1 MQRLGIGFVPFS
13 PLGKGF
19 LSGAIDQN
27 TTFSCD
33 DFRNTVPRFAPA
45 ARATNQA
52 MVDAL
57 VKIVGEKQA
66 TAARV
71 AIAWLLAQKLW
82 IVPIAGTIKLYRLEE
97 NLGGAEVV
105 LTADD
110 LRNIE
115 TAVSAIT
122 VEGDRYSAQ
131 KLAL

>member
-1 MQRLGIGFVPFS
+1 
-13 PLGKGF
+13 
-19 LSGAIDQN
+19 
-27 TTFSCD
+27 
-33 DFRNTVPRFAPA
+33 
-45 ARATNQA
+45 

-82 IVPIAGTIKLYRLEE
+82 IVPIAGTIKLHRLEE

-110 LRNIE
+110 LGNIE